1 MGDKNNFKGIF
12 YNDNNEQKY
21 FEGGA
26 HFKYSELIKQL
37 QNLLNK
43 QEKNLKICK
52 ENNNNQKEEKLIKI
66 NRLFLKN
73 KLEIS
78 RNLKTIPKNQ
88 SPENLKNYSN
98 GKKLLSK
105 LKLNPIF
112 EADLLKLRLKKRI
125 DSEKNVTLPKIKN
138 KDNESYKNNEN
149 YLPIKTIKKTILFRP
164 RENKEKYKLKNYLS
178 QSNKSLFDE
187 ISNNLINNSVE
198 RKNKKLLLNISPNSK
213 LFSIYHDSI
222 LNSTISKINTSNLKL
237 PKQNKI

>member
-43 QEKNLKICK
+43 KEKNLKICK

-213 LFSIYHDSI
+213 LFSIYHI
-222 LNSTISKINTSNLKL
+222 LF
-237 PKQNKI
+237 